1 MKYEKIVK
9 WVLAALFAVGVVFS
23 FYGFVVGFESNGNAP
38 VDNMLYC
45 AYAFALV
52 TILAVLFG
60 VVVIGG
66 MNNPKSLL
74 KLLIGLVVGGAVIAV
89 AYVLAPGTPAIG
101 YLGEPVSDGTL
112 KLVDT
117 VLNLTYFLFGGA
129 LLTLVAGDMSPAV
142 VAGGMKVALITT
154 VGGLI
159 VAVILQIFYNYILSQ
174 VESLTIEMEDA
185 SISLMD
191 ILVKYKE
198 NK

>member
-23 FYGFVVGFESNGNAP
+23 FYGFVVGFENNGNAP

-45 AYAFALV
+45 AYAFALT
-52 TILAVLFG
+52 TILAVVFG

-66 MNNPKSLL
+66 LNNPKSLL
-74 KLLIGLVVGGAVIAV
+74 KLLLGLVVGGVVIAV

-117 VLNLTYFLFGGA
+117 VLNLTYFFFGGA
-129 LLTLVAGDMSPAV
+129 LLTLV
-142 VAGGMKVALITT
+142 GGWIIGAIRK
-154 VGGLI
+154 
-159 VAVILQIFYNYILSQ
+159 
-174 VESLTIEMEDA
+174 
-185 SISLMD
+185 
-191 ILVKYKE
+191 
-198 NK
+198 